1 MQKSDC
7 NFWRKRLLVSDQYR
21 MSPQNYNQTFA
32 TITLKW
38 VNQSNSN
45 FRVWNCNKQLAFCGK
60 FYSICFSGY
69 GEMGLFVKHV
79 RIPLAPS
86 FVRRRIVHCFHDFR
100 KCQTWKERSHDMF
113 YKNPHFSMT
122 TEPNQMG
129 FSVKCR

>member
-7 NFWRKRLLVSDQYR
+7 NFGGTFGTDHSLANVSAR
-21 MSPQNYNQTFA
+21 NYNQTFA

-86 FVRRRIVHCFHDFR
+86 FVRRRIVHCFHALESAKLGR
-100 KCQTWKERSHDMF
+100 
-113 YKNPHFSMT
+113 NGPT
-122 TEPNQMG
+122 TCFTKIHISPWPLNQIKWG
-129 FSVKCR
+129 FL